1 MSPALSDGPRACP
14 ARIRMVVAMGAAVEK
29 TRAKAMPVVVATSAA
44 DGRAAAGR
52 CRVGAVI
59 PHVAR
64 YCGVVGLRMKHREIG
79 EADMMGRREAVL
91 RGGAERAMEEESH
104 GGRRGMSLRA
114 ARAREA
120 EERRGR
126 MGGGGRRRALQAA
139 VCRGAAGRHGGA
151 WSVVALLPSCAACA
165 SLERVRP
172 AAWRRRGAA
181 LPRPHLCS
189 LVRGKECVL
198 RGCVA
203 RVRLSRLRARWW
215 EGARCVPRLVRVS
228 LRHAPMWHV
237 LSPFL
242 WRCA

>member
-104 GGRRGMSLRA
+104 GGRRGMSC
-114 ARAREA
+114 ARRER
-120 EERRGR
+120 ERQRSREVGW
-126 MGGGGRRRALQAA
+126 
-139 VCRGAAGRHGGA
+139 VVV
-151 WSVVALLPSCAACA
+151 VVAGLCRRLFVEVCGGEARWGLECACA
-165 SLERVRP
+165 PPLVC
-172 AAWRRRGAA
+172 GVC
-181 LPRPHLCS
+181 LP
-189 LVRGKECVL
+189 
-198 RGCVA
+198 
-203 RVRLSRLRARWW
+203 
-215 EGARCVPRLVRVS
+215 
-228 LRHAPMWHV
+228 
-237 LSPFL
+237 
-242 WRCA
+242 

>member
-59 PHVAR
+59 PHVTR

-91 RGGAERAMEEESH
+91 RGGAESN
-104 GGRRGMSLRA
+104 GGGEPWWSSGDVLRA

-126 MGGGGRRRALQAA
+126 MGGGGRRRF
-139 VCRGAAGRHGGA
+139 AG
-151 WSVVALLPSCAACA
+151 
-165 SLERVRP
+165 
-172 AAWRRRGAA
+172 
-181 LPRPHLCS
+181 
-189 LVRGKECVL
+189 
-198 RGCVA
+198 GC
-203 RVRLSRLRARWW
+203 LSRCGGEARWGL
-215 EGARCVPRLVRVS
+215 ECGCAPPLVCGMC
-228 LRHAPMWHV
+228 LP
-237 LSPFL
+237 
-242 WRCA
+242 